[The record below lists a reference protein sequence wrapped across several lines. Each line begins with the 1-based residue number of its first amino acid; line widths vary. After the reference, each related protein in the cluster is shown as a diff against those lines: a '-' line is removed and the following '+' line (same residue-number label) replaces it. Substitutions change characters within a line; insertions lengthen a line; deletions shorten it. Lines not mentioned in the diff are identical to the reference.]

1 MLADTR
7 WPCLQEFGSFYT
19 RWEEGATD
27 FQPIYW
33 APMPTSWIGVRPTPG
48 IEDQGGV
55 FLCVECMD
63 CWVGARS
70 HTITITALL

>member
-1 MLADTR
+1 
-7 WPCLQEFGSFYT
+7 
-19 RWEEGATD
+19 
-27 FQPIYW
+27 
-33 APMPTSWIGVRPTPG
+33 MPTSWIGVRPTPG